1 MSNEIINNKALELLT
16 EVRVIVGK
24 LQVHIEG
31 NGGKGLLQRQNET
44 DVCLEE
50 VKEWQNKRPKVCP
63 ATAKEI
69 IKSLSRGIALAT
81 GILAIV
87 AGIMILTS
95 RRIGDSKTEALQQQM
110 KTLQEAI
117 QSLNQ

>member
-1 MSNEIINNKALELLT
+1 MSDIGSTKAFEILS

-24 LQVHIEG
+24 MQVHIEG

-44 DVCLEE
+44 DVRLDE
-50 VKEWQNKRPKVCP
+50 VKEWQDKRPKVCP

-69 IKSLSRGIALAT
+69 TKSLSRGIALAS
-81 GILAIV
+81 AIIALI

-95 RRIGDSKTEALQQQM
+95 RRLGDSKTEALQQQM

-117 QSLNQ
+117 